1 MKLYTKSLSFQMT
14 YVLGGILVL
23 LLVVFFFREYKNV
36 ISQKSNAW
44 IEDASGDCA
53 VVLTGGRGRV
63 KEGFSLLARGS
74 IRKLIIS
81 GVYEKAQ
88 LKDLFPELIFMS
100 TINPDDIILEKHS
113 QTTYGN
119 ALQTRTLVE
128 ALKCRD
134 LVLITSQ
141 THMYRAYKTFRNH
154 FPKEFTIIKRSL
166 TAGSYEHELGESLE
180 EALKSLFYSVW
191 TY

>member
-1 MKLYTKSLSFQMT
+1 MIFVIS
-14 YVLGGILVL
+14 GILVL
-23 LLVVFFFREYKNV
+23 LFFIFFLREYQNV
-36 ISQKSNAW
+36 VSQKSNAW
-44 IEDASGDCA
+44 TEDTTGDCA

-88 LKDLFPELIFMS
+88 LKDLFPELIFIS

-128 ALKCRD
+128 ALKCKD

-154 FPKEFTIIKRSL
+154 FPKEFTITKRSL
-166 TAGSYEHELGESLE
+166 TAGSYNHEVIESME